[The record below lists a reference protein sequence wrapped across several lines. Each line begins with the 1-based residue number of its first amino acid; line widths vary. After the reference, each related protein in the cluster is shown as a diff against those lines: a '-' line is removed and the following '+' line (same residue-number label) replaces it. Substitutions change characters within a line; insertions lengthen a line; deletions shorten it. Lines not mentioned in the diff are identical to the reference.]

1 MQRLFSTFPD
11 GAPGLGLL
19 LLRVAVA
26 AALAVHTVTC
36 LAERS
41 HVTLGAWA
49 VVALAAV
56 GGVSLLTGLLTPLG
70 SAIAALAAGGLTL
83 SFLPAPAGNVF
94 EARLTAVVVVLA
106 AVAIGLI
113 GPGAFS
119 LDAAL
124 FGRREITIPP
134 RCDKPSRD

>member
-56 GGVSLLTGLLTPLG
+56 GGVSLLAGLLTPLG
-70 SAIAALAAGGLTL
+70 
-83 SFLPAPAGNVF
+83 
-94 EARLTAVVVVLA
+94 
-106 AVAIGLI
+106 IGLI